1 MGNISFLT
9 MDPTRIKILY
19 PLQQEFEFARARL
32 RSCVGLELCLT
43 EQVILRRI
51 VAVALDNLTKI
62 VEGGSVRIFSPAH
75 EAAVRFLFQ
84 EYGLSWQD
92 QELYEPLEGGYYSE
106 EAAIAL
112 QVLQKERYLL

>member
-75 EAAVRFLFQ
+75 E
-84 EYGLSWQD
+84 
-92 QELYEPLEGGYYSE
+92 GGYYSE